1 MRMNGLIPVARQRM
15 FAAAAAA
22 LAMVPAMGSAP
33 VAAQSLTPMRGE
45 VKSFNDRFAVRVFP
59 GNPYKHRIR
68 VEVRVYD
75 EAFNEVTADVV
86 PRETMIGAEDRRSVL
101 VMVPFGGAAARKVR
115 VCAESVPFNSMS
127 ARMKTQVCGRFFAQR
142 VQ

>member
-1 MRMNGLIPVARQRM
+1 MRVIGLKHVASWRTV
-15 FAAAAAA
+15 AAAVAAQVI
-22 LAMVPAMGSAP
+22 VPAMGSAP
-33 VAAQSLTPMRGE
+33 AAAQSMTPMRGE

-75 EAFNEVTADVV
+75 EAFNEVAADVV

-101 VMVPFGGAAARKVR
+101 VMVPFVAAKDRKIR
-115 VCAESVPFNSMS
+115 VCTESVPFNSQL
-127 ARMKTQVCGRFFAQR
+127 ARMKTQVCGRFYAQR

>member
-1 MRMNGLIPVARQRM
+1 MRVTGLKHAARWRM
-15 FAAAAAA
+15 TAAAVAVQAVAA
-22 LAMVPAMGSAP
+22 AMGSVPA
-33 VAAQSLTPMRGE
+33 AAQSLTPMRGE

-101 VMVPFGGAAARKVR
+101 VMVPFGGAAERKVR
-115 VCAESVPFNSMS
+115 VCAESVPFNSKS
-127 ARMKTQVCGRFFAQR
+127 TRMKTQVCGRFYAQR

>member
-1 MRMNGLIPVARQRM
+1 MNSAGLLAV
-15 FAAAAAA
+15 AAA
-22 LAMVPAMGSAP
+22 LPVMGLTP

-75 EAFNEVTADVV
+75 EAFKEVPADVV

-101 VMVPFGGAAARKVR
+101 VMVPFDGSAERKVR
-115 VCAESVPFNSMS
+115 VCAESVPFNSKS
-127 ARMKTQVCGRFFAQR
+127 TRLKTQVCGRFFAQR